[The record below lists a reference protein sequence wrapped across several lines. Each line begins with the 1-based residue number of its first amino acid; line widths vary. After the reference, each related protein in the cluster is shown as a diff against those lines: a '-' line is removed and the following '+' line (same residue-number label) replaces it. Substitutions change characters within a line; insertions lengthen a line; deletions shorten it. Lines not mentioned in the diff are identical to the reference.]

1 MIRNVL
7 IALDAASDASVAT
20 RYATDIARR
29 CDASVTSRA
38 VTDPGQMEMDTSRI
52 GTTTL
57 HQAERFQKKLTP
69 EAHQTAHHL
78 TKTFRHTLDNS
89 ARLGSKTETGVPFR
103 RIIEDAKYHD
113 LLIVGHDPHFFYNR
127 PKQRMKALAKVVKE
141 SVAPTFVVR
150 DQYVPIE
157 RVVIAHDGNNASA
170 RTLRYFAQL
179 QPFGTDIEIELL
191 GVYEKDQSDAKLALQ
206 MAARYLQDYDFSA
219 QTTTLQGATPHEDIV
234 AYVNQFDADVVV
246 AGAHSTSPEK
256 QLAFGST
263 ATSLL
268 KQSTAS
274 LFIHY

>member
-1 MIRNVL
+1 MIRNIL

-38 VTDPGQMEMDTSRI
+38 VTDPGQIEMNPPSI

-57 HQAERFQKKLTP
+57 HQAERFQNKLTP
-69 EAHQTAHHL
+69 EAHQTAQRL
-78 TKTFRHTLDNS
+78 AETFRYTLDNS
-89 ARLGSKTETGVPFR
+89 ARLGSKTEAGVPFR
-103 RIIEDAKYHD
+103 RIIEDTKYHD

-127 PKQRMKALAKVVKE
+127 PRQRMKTLAKVVKE

-150 DQYVPIE
+150 NRYAPVK
-157 RVVIAHDGNNASA
+157 RVLIAHDGSSALA
-170 RTLRYFAQL
+170 RTLKHFAQF
-179 QPFGTDIEIELL
+179 QPFGTNIEMELL
-191 GVYEKDQSDAKLALQ
+191 SVYEKDQSKAEFALQ
-206 MAARYLQDYDFSA
+206 MTEKYLQDYAFSA
-219 QTTTLQGATPHEDIV
+219 QTTSLQSATPHEDIV
-234 AYVNQFDADVVV
+234 AYVDQSDADVVV

-274 LFIHY
+274 LFMHY